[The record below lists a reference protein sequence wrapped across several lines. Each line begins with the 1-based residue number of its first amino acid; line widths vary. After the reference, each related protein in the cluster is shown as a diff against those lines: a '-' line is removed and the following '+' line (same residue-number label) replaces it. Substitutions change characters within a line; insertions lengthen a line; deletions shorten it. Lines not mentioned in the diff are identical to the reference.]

1 MAGSMAGKTVLVTG
15 ATQGIGREAALA
27 FAKMGA
33 RVGVVGRDATRARD
47 AAEYIKAA
55 VPGAQVDIFLADLSL
70 MADVRKL
77 ADEVKAIYSELHVL
91 LNNAGA
97 VFMDRGVTSE
107 GLERTFALN
116 HMSYFLLTNLLL
128 ELLKKSAPALVVSV
142 SSDAHQFNSFNLED
156 LQSEKG
162 YGGLGAYGAS
172 KLENILFTRELSKR
186 LEGTGV
192 TANCLHPGVI
202 ASGFGKNNGGI
213 VGTLLKVGQLFMAT
227 PEKGARTS
235 VYVATSE
242 EGGKVSGAYFNK
254 SKQVKTSKAAQDAVS
269 AKKLWDLSAKL
280 AEIPA

>member
-33 RVGVVGRDATRARD
+33 RVGVVGRDATRARE
-47 AAEYIKAA
+47 AAEYVKAA

-97 VFMDRGVTSE
+97 IFTDRKTTSE
-107 GLERTFALN
+107 GLEQTFALN

-128 ELLKKSAPALVVSV
+128 ELLQKSAPARVVSV
-142 SSDAHQFNSFNLED
+142 SSDAHQLNSFNLAD
-156 LQSEKG
+156 LQSEKS
-162 YGGLGAYGAS
+162 YGGMKAYGAS
-172 KLENILFTRELSKR
+172 KLENILFTRELARR

-202 ASGFGKNNGGI
+202 ASGFGKNNGGLF
-213 VGTLLKVGQLFMAT
+213 GALLKVGNLFMTT

-242 EGGKVSGAYFNK
+242 EGGKVSGAYFNN
-254 SKQVKTSKAAQDAVS
+254 SKQAKTAKVAQDAAV
-269 AKKLWDLSAKL
+269 AKQLWDESAKL
-280 AEIPA
+280 AGIPA